1 MKSIKTKS
9 LEIRFI
15 ENDILELKYEDN
27 IDIDKSMS
35 TENYNAYDTLVAQ
48 MDNIK
53 RLVVLGKNMNMT
65 QEAKM
70 FSKEEDKKRESKIK
84 AQAILV
90 SDYFHQVAS
99 AVYFKLFTPKYANK
113 TFKSREKALEWLK
126 SI

>member
-9 LEIRFI
+9 LEISFI
-15 ENDILELKYEDN
+15 DSDILQLKYEDN
-27 IDIDKSMS
+27 IDVDKSMS
-35 TENYNAYDTLVAQ
+35 AENYNAYDTLAGQ
-48 MDNIK
+48 MDGIK
-53 RLVVLGKNMNMT
+53 RLVILGKNMNMT

-70 FSKEEDKKRESKIK
+70 FSKVEDAKRESKIK

-99 AVYFKLFTPKYANK
+99 TVYFKLFTPKYINK
-113 TFKSREKALEWLK
+113 MFKSREKAFEWLK